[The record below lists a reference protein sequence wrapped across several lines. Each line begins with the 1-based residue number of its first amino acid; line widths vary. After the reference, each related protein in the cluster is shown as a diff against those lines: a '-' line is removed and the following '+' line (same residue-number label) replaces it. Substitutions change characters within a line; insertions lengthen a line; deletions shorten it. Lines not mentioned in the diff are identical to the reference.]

1 MPSKIHK
8 SAKFNNL
15 SSVDYGSFTATIQT
29 KFNSAAD
36 PDVINY
42 FKNLQTVFFTD
53 MNGITNKEF
62 QTLVNAM
69 YNKDE
74 ANSLANFNPQKALDN
89 FVKRADPQVVAV
101 FDKLVKGTITEAEFE
116 ALTKD
121 LQTSGDDEEAQ
132 SKKKTAETTKKKIT
146 KKIKDDFIKDTSVQE
161 FLRSA
166 ARSTKYKGFFD
177 NKTLL
182 NQVFLPYLYKI
193 LNQQIKGYDELFKS
207 SQLQPL
213 YGFLFEH
220 ATNKH
225 LGKALKELFKK
236 AGITRTS
243 SFSAVG
249 GKNAQEDQIIVLK
262 PNQPVKNNGPLQS
275 VINELNQINPAYV
288 NTSVSTDEFYSNE
301 AGEGPKKVS
310 YGFQTKYNNLG
321 KMDKVNQAFYR
332 ISNHSTMLHE
342 YYQLIKDEH
351 EGNIPSPPTF
361 GDLSVMF
368 DYLSNK
374 SRIIAVL
381 GPYNVGY
388 FEQSGF
394 VWTYELIEN
403 IMKNQQVFGFGY
415 DGSTYTT
422 GVGAISNRI
431 SHLNSYYHL
440 SKFVVK

>member
-1 MPSKIHK
+1 MPSRIHK
-8 SAKFNNL
+8 SAIADNQNGIN
-15 SSVDYGSFTATIQT
+15 YTSFTATVQT
-29 KFNSAAD
+29 KFNSAVD
-36 PDVINY
+36 PEVIRY

-53 MNGITNKEF
+53 MNHMTNEKF
-62 QTLVNAM
+62 QTLINTI

-74 ANSLANFNPQKALDN
+74 QNSLANFNPQKALDD
-89 FVKRADPQVVAV
+89 FVKRADPQVVAI
-101 FDKLVKGTITEAEFE
+101 FEKLVRGTLTEVEFEVLLKNLQSSGEEAE
-116 ALTKD
+116 
-121 LQTSGDDEEAQ
+121 AQ
-132 SKKKTAETTKKKIT
+132 NKRKTAEREKKRIT
-146 KKIKDDFIKDTSVQE
+146 KKIKNDFMQDATVQE

-166 ARSTKYKGFFD
+166 ARSVKYKGFFD
-177 NKTLL
+177 NKALL
-182 NQVFLPYLYKI
+182 NQVFLPYLYKV
-193 LNQQIKGYDELFKS
+193 LNKNMGAYDELFKS
-207 SQLQPL
+207 SQLMPL

-236 AGITRTS
+236 AGLTRKA

-249 GKNAQEDQIIVLK
+249 GKNTQEDQVITVT
-262 PNQPVKNNGPLQS
+262 PNQKVTKNGPLQA
-275 VINELNQINPAYV
+275 VIDELNQINPAYV
-288 NTSVSTDEFYSNE
+288 NTSVSTNEFYSNE

-332 ISNHSTMLHE
+332 ISNHSIMLQE
-342 YYQLIKDEH
+342 YYQLLKDTH
-351 EGNIPSPPTF
+351 DGNIPSPPTF
-361 GDLSVMF
+361 GDLSIMF

-415 DGSTYTT
+415 DGSTYNT
-422 GVGAISNRI
+422 GIGAISNRI

-440 SKFVVK
+440 SKFVAK